1 MLLNNKGDSKQ
12 PCFAP
17 YFKGIISMLLMTDGD
32 FWSKGDIFYSVKE
45 FVLSDFFFHEW
56 VLHFVNCLLNI
67 CDDHIFPYYINI
79 INYIH
84 PCFPAIKLIIV
95 VYFLMCD
102 DILFVTTFFM
112 IFVYIFI
119 KVIDLWLSLF
129 LFPKRINVFK
139 LQYS

>member
-84 PCFPAIKLIIV
+84 PCFPAIKPVSYTHLT
-95 VYFLMCD
+95 LPTRRDSCRSRWSPD
-102 DILFVTTFFM
+102 H
-112 IFVYIFI
+112 
-119 KVIDLWLSLF
+119 
-129 LFPKRINVFK
+129 
-139 LQYS
+139 